1 MKCEQSNVETLT
13 GVDGSWSA
21 KNGAARNRFE
31 NQSRTIKRRERS
43 KTGVKNTEEE
53 EEEKESGRRG
63 KRAQSRRERSI
74 GGRRRRGETAS
85 RTKKKG
91 ERKESKG
98 GRSKVS
104 GREKKRMKIAV
115 VKSTRVAPNA
125 INR

>member
-1 MKCEQSNVETLT
+1 M
-13 GVDGSWSA
+13 
-21 KNGAARNRFE
+21 RNRFE

-53 EEEKESGRRG
+53 EEEKEWKEGGEEPRFVGVERRRG
-63 KRAQSRRERSI
+63 RERS
-74 GGRRRRGETAS
+74 RRAAS
-85 RTKKKG
+85 RK
-91 ERKESKG
+91 
-98 GRSKVS
+98 S